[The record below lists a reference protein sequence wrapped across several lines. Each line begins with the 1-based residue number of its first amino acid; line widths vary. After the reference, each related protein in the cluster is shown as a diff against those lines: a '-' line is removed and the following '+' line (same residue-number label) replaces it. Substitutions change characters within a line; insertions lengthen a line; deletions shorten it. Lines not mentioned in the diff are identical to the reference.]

1 MKVMY
6 VQLISGKLKL
16 FHQMSIHLLKM
27 NQLSPGRIQC
37 EFTEGGT
44 LKQLLMF
51 SLKTAAIFNS

>member
-44 LKQLLMF
+44 LTTETVAHVQPH
-51 SLKTAAIFNS
+51 SN